1 MARFAVVEPSEA
13 DCLYRN
19 AAAGRLPWA
28 ARIDPDG
35 RPGRSRRLAVDAMDA
50 LADDDGDVPIVAGQS
65 TGAAMVGLLT
75 APHDAALRGR

>member
-1 MARFAVVEPSEA
+1 
-13 DCLYRN
+13 
-19 AAAGRLPWA
+19 
-28 ARIDPDG
+28 
-35 RPGRSRRLAVDAMDA
+35 MDA